1 MEFCAG
7 CGHRLSVG
15 RFCTNCGRPIVAPE
29 PTDETV
35 QRPEV
40 AVPSSPPPAYTP
52 PPAARYPL
60 FSDELGAAQPTAR
73 PTAPPPTSPPPTA
86 PPPTHRPAPTRAR
99 RDGPSFLAVAMIVVI
114 LMLVAVIGGLLLFA
128 GGDEDQADDPT
139 PVDGTA
145 ESESSAPS
153 KPKKSPSGPADGPPP
168 SDGVQDVAR
177 YATATAPTTAKPNLD
192 TRGNMVRYDATN
204 MVDGVPATC
213 WRTPGDA
220 TGLELT
226 FTFPEPVELSEVGLI
241 NGYAKSSGALDWYV
255 GNRRVLAAT
264 WVFDDGTEVPQ
275 SLTETRQVQ
284 SFEVGPITTTT
295 VVLRIDSVSQPGKG
309 PSARNN
315 TAISDVSLVGSAA

>member
-15 RFCTNCGRPIVAPE
+15 RFCTNCGRPIVAPD
-29 PTDETV
+29 PTSETV

-60 FSDELGAAQPTAR
+60 FSDEPYAAR
-73 PTAPPPTSPPPTA
+73 PTAPPPTA
-86 PPPTHRPAPTRAR
+86 PPASYRPAPTRAR

-114 LMLVAVIGGLLLFA
+114 LMLVGVIGGLLLFA
-128 GGDEDQADDPT
+128 GGGENRADDPT

-145 ESESSAPS
+145 QSESAPPQ
-153 KPKKSPSGPADGPPP
+153 KPRKSPSGPADGPPP

-177 YATATAPTTAKPNLD
+177 YATATAPSTAKPNLD
-192 TRGNMVRYDATN
+192 TSGNMVRYDASN
-204 MVDGVPATC
+204 MVDGVPSTC
-213 WRTPGDA
+213 WRTAGDG

-226 FTFPEPVELSEVGLI
+226 FAFPQPVELTEVGLI
-241 NGYAKSSGALDWYV
+241 NGYAKSSGALDWYA

-275 SLTETRQVQ
+275 SFTETRRVQ
-284 SFEVGPITTTT
+284 SLSVDPITTST
-295 VVLRIDSVSQPGKG
+295 VVLRLDSVSEVGKG

-315 TAISDVSLVGSAA
+315 TAISDVRLVGSAA

>member
-29 PTDETV
+29 PAGDTV

-40 AVPSSPPPAYTP
+40 QVPSSPPPAYTP
-52 PPAARYPL
+52 PQAARYPL
-60 FSDELGAAQPTAR
+60 FSDEPYAAPPTI
-73 PTAPPPTSPPPTA
+73 APPPA
-86 PPPTHRPAPTRAR
+86 PPSYRPAPPRPR

-114 LMLVAVIGGLLLFA
+114 LMLVAVIGGLLLFS
-128 GGDEDQADDPT
+128 GGDEDQADDPST
-139 PVDGTA
+139 VDGTA
-145 ESESSAPS
+145 QSESSQPS
-153 KPKKSPSGPADGPPP
+153 KPRKSPSGPADAPPP
-168 SDGVQDVAR
+168 SDGVQDVAS
-177 YATATAPTTAKPNLD
+177 YATATAPSTAKPNLD
-192 TRGNMVRYDATN
+192 TRGNMVRYDASN

-213 WRTPGDA
+213 WRTPGDG

-226 FTFPEPVELSEVGLI
+226 FTFPQPVELTEVGLI

-255 GNRRVLAAT
+255 GNRRVQAAT

-275 SLTETRQVQ
+275 SLTETRDLQ
-284 SFEVGPITTTT
+284 SVGVGPITTTT
-295 VVLRIDSVSQPGKG
+295 VVLRLDSVSQPGKG